1 MVTSTYKVIHPDA
14 RVADLLGLL
23 TTLHNTFDGKVDIY
37 ILEKELEVDMD
48 ELMPILYAANTMGF
62 INLAEGDIIITDKGL
77 DFIKANIKK
86 RKELL
91 RESIDR
97 LEPFATAKELKAF
110 TVEELLE
117 KLEEKG
123 ITTYSSPTG
132 YNDLEIILAEWGI
145 YSGFLSKEGE
155 RYIVKTT

>member
-1 MVTSTYKVIHPDA
+1 MSTTYKVIHPDA

-23 TTLHNTFDGKVDIY
+23 TTLYNTFNGKVDIY

-62 INLAEGDIIITDKGL
+62 ITLAEGDVIITDKGL
-77 DFIKANIKK
+77 DFLKANLKK

-91 RESIDR
+91 RESLDR
-97 LEPFATAKELKAF
+97 LEPFATAKELKSF

-117 KLEEKG
+117 KLQEKG
-123 ITTYSSPTG
+123 VTIYSSPSG
-132 YNDLEIILAEWGI
+132 YTDLEIILAEWGI
-145 YSGFLSKEGE
+145 YSGFLVKEGD
-155 RYIVKTT
+155 RYIVKG

>member
-1 MVTSTYKVIHPDA
+1 MATSTYKVIHPDT

-23 TTLHNTFDGKVDIY
+23 TTLHNTFNDKVDIY

-62 INLAEGDIIITDKGL
+62 INLAEGDVIITDKGL
-77 DFIKANIKK
+77 DFLKANLKK

-97 LEPFATAKELKAF
+97 LEPFSTAKELKSF
-110 TVEELLE
+110 TVKELLK
-117 KLEEKG
+117 KLEDKG
-123 ITTYSSPTG
+123 ITIYSSPTG
-132 YNDLEIILAEWGI
+132 YNDLEIILVEWGI
-145 YSGFLSKEGE
+145 YSGFLEREGD
-155 RYIVKTT
+155 RYIVKV